1 MDTANPLEQL
11 TLDDLR
17 TRTSAKW
24 RSYPP
29 DVLPSFVAEMDV
41 PLADPVARALHDL
54 VRRGDT
60 GYPSG
65 TGYAEALAG
74 FASERWGWDGV
85 PVGRS
90 SMVADVMTGLT
101 EVVRLV
107 TEPGSP
113 VVVSPPV
120 YPPFYGFMAA
130 ADREVVEAPLGEDGR
145 LDLDVLG
152 AAFERAVATGRPA
165 AYLLCNPQNPSGVA
179 HTAAELEG
187 VARLARA
194 FGVRVVADEIHAPVV
209 LDGARFTPY
218 LSVEGADDG
227 FAVMS
232 ASKAWNLAGM
242 KAAIVLAGETAEKDL
257 ARIPEVVEHGA
268 SHLGVVG
275 HTAALREGGAWLDA
289 VLAGLAANRQHLASA
304 LAERLPWIAF
314 RPPEATYLAWLDCRG
329 LGLGDDPAEVFLQR
343 GRVALGS
350 GLPFGTGGAGRVR
363 VTTATS
369 RAILSEI
376 VERMA
381 AAVASVR

>member
-1 MDTANPLEQL
+1 MDTVNPLEQL

-24 RSYPP
+24 RVYPP

-41 PLADPVARALHDL
+41 PLAEPVVRAVTDA

-65 TGYAEALAG
+65 TGYAEALAA
-74 FASERWGWDGV
+74 FASKRWTWDGITV
-85 PVGRS
+85 ARTA
-90 SMVADVMTGLT
+90 MVADVMTGLT

-130 ADREVVEAPLGEDGR
+130 ADRDVVEAPLGADAR
-145 LDLDVLG
+145 LDLETLG
-152 AAFERAVATGRPA
+152 DAFERAAASGRPA
-165 AYLLCNPQNPSGVA
+165 AYLLCNPHNPTGVA
-179 HTAAELEG
+179 HTPAELAG

-209 LDGARFTPY
+209 LDGSSFTPY
-218 LSVEGADDG
+218 LSVDGAEDA
-227 FAVMS
+227 FSVMS

-242 KAAIVLAGETAEKDL
+242 KAAIVLAGESAESDL
-257 ARIPEVVEHGA
+257 ARMPEVVAHGA
-268 SHLGVVG
+268 SHLGVVA
-275 HTAALREGGAWLDA
+275 HTAALREGAEWLDA
-289 VLAGLAANRQHLASA
+289 VLAGLAVNRDHLA
-304 LAERLPWIAF
+304 AELTARLPEVGF
-314 RPPEATYLAWLDCRG
+314 RAPEATYLAWLDCRG
-329 LGLGDDPAEVFLQR
+329 LGLGDDPAEVFLER

-350 GLPFGTGGAGRVR
+350 GLPFGAGGAGHVR

-369 RAILSEI
+369 RAVLSDI

-381 AAVASVR
+381 TAVA